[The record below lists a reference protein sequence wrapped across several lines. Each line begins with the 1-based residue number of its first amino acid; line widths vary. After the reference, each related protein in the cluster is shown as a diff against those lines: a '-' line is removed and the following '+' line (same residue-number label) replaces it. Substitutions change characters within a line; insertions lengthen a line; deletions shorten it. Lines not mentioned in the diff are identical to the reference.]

1 VSGAA
6 AAAAGTSEYS
16 SHDERFA
23 ALLSINWRFSRDTT
37 PPPRRFSYT
46 QLSHSLAARYLIID
60 SNGFI
65 DPSIT
70 ARLSGLLS
78 EGLQEGLVLE
88 HCPELDT

>member
-37 PPPRRFSYT
+37 PRRFSYT

-70 ARLSGLLS
+70 ARLSGRLS
-78 EGLQEGLVLE
+78 KRLQEGLVLE